1 MDYIGA
7 LEALLRLLKTYRLSI
22 NSLTAGVILDKAS
35 HSILAADDVYKL
47 GELAMAWD
55 HSLAVDWLNKSLQME
70 MQFPTGIPIAKIYA
84 NMAEM
89 YEEAST
95 VMMLAERLY

>member
-1 MDYIGA
+1 
-7 LEALLRLLKTYRLSI
+7 
-22 NSLTAGVILDKAS
+22 
-35 HSILAADDVYKL
+35 
-47 GELAMAWD
+47 MAWD

-95 VMMLAERLY
+95 NDAGREAILIRTDIYEEEEYSTATGRYLRGGRILH